1 MLLHLTAEEKPNF
14 FFSGQM
20 LVFLHLLNLGI
31 HGLNGEVCWG
41 FGDFFLPRVA
51 VLSNKIAGVSGQFAI
66 LDIFLCNTG
75 LFYFAD
81 VSKIGQNITSGRF
94 AGFFGFFDDSFEVA
108 PLSISEI
115 FCEFADNISAENCV
129 FASKIPESA
138 ILEAKIVRLENFGQ
152 YSRQKLSAG
161 TSPSLP
167 GPNRRA
173 T

>member
-1 MLLHLTAEEKPNF
+1 MLLHLTAEEKPHF

-31 HGLNGEVCWG
+31 PGL
-41 FGDFFLPRVA
+41 
-51 VLSNKIAGVSGQFAI
+51 FAI

-75 LFYFAD
+75 LYYFAD

-152 YSRQKLSAG
+152 
-161 TSPSLP
+161 
-167 GPNRRA
+167 
-173 T
+173 